1 LSPLLFDCVKYVFV
15 EKFPEIFFGDAN
27 VDVVIDLD
35 CHTNTIALANAE
47 AAGQHNIVCDAM
59 LSNGILE

>member
-1 LSPLLFDCVKYVFV
+1 
-15 EKFPEIFFGDAN
+15 

-47 AAGQHNIVCDAM
+47 TARQHNIVCDAM
-59 LSNGILE
+59 FSNGILE